1 MSKQT
6 AFYKHIG
13 FENAVAHIDDRYG
26 IDVDDIMNVTEM
38 LGRQYKDKYKIAIEE
53 NAQQAQDELHLG
65 YLPVD
70 KI

>member
-1 MSKQT
+1 
-6 AFYKHIG
+6 
-13 FENAVAHIDDRYG
+13 
-26 IDVDDIMNVTEM
+26 MNVTEM